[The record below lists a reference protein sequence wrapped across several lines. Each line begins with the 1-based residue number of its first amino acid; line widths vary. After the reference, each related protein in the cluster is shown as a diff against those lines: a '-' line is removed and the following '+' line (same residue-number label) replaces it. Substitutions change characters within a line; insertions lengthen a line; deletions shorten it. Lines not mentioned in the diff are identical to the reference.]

1 MKELRE
7 FVSEMQA
14 LVPQAADIPI
24 LKTNLTKS
32 SRMASMTTIDNKT
45 GKQKEL
51 YLRELQKDDKTGLN
65 TRLIKRTL

>member
-1 MKELRE
+1 
-7 FVSEMQA
+7 
-14 LVPQAADIPI
+14 
-24 LKTNLTKS
+24 
-32 SRMASMTTIDNKT
+32 MASMTTIDNKT